1 MAHTVIWS
9 PAAQADI
16 AEIGAY
22 LEVKVSTNTAK
33 NVITA
38 IRAAPYRVNDLPLTA
53 YQTPELKNK
62 IYRETSAKRYRVM
75 FRIEMHSI
83 VITRIVKEGRL
94 LANVPGSFEESE
106 QEAYAAL

>member
-16 AEIGAY
+16 NEIGAY

-33 NVITA
+33 NVIMA
-38 IRAAPYRVNDLPLTA
+38 IRAAPYRVVDFPMTA
-53 YQTPELKNK
+53 YQTPELNSKM
-62 IYRETSAKRYRVM
+62 YRETSAKRFRVM
-75 FRIEMHSI
+75 FRIEAHSL
-83 VITRIVKEGRL
+83 VITRIVREGRL
-94 LANVPGSFEESE
+94 LANVPGSFEEAE